1 MRYLKVVGFIAFFM
15 ILYFVATMI
24 SSAVIGFSFAF
35 LEAAE
40 GGYPSFEEF
49 DSFISQNM
57 IYMITLGSIIALGLY
72 RLYFLVRKVNI
83 AEYWGMRK
91 ASGENLRMA
100 VVTGLAIYGVL
111 FGIVNFLDIER
122 FFPDYVELMTQ
133 IMAEQSL
140 VVLLLGIGIIVPIFE
155 EILFRGII
163 FTRLRE
169 DFPLQMALVLQAVLF
184 ALFHGNLFQI
194 SYALPAGILLG
205 YIYLWTGSLWVSIVI
220 HMAWNSSSVI
230 VSSFL
235 EEFPMMLSVAVS
247 VVSLLLLVFA
257 VKYFY
262 NNRIIAEK
270 ENAELTV

>member
-122 FFPDYVELMTQ
+122 FFPDYVELMAQ

-205 YIYLWTGSLWVSIVI
+205 YIYLWTGSIWVPIVI
-220 HMAWNSSSVI
+220 HMAWNSASVI

-235 EEFPMMLSVAVS
+235 EEFPMMLSVVVS

-270 ENAELTV
+270 ENVELTV